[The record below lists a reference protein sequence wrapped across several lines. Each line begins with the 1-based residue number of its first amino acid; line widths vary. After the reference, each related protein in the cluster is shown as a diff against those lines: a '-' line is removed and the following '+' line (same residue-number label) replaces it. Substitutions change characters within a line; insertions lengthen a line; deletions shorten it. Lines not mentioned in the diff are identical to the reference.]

1 MEKEEKKTGAPKS
14 VQDIYNQ
21 IRENKKEQKN
31 IRKEYKDA
39 LLSANEYE
47 ETVEKMKEL
56 REKKKQIEN
65 ITQDRM
71 GSRWDELEMLKAKA
85 VEMEELLTDVAIN
98 DLMSGKTVSVKDE
111 FENDY
116 EPVYKISFRKVE

>member
-1 MEKEEKKTGAPKS
+1 MPETKKT
-14 VQDIYNQ
+14 VQEVYND

-31 IRKEYKDA
+31 IRREYKDA
-39 LLSANEYE
+39 LLSADEYE

-65 ITQDRM
+65 IIQSRM
-71 GSRWDELEMLKAKA
+71 GARWDELEMLKAKA
-85 VEMEELLTDVAIN
+85 AEKEEMLTDIAMN
-98 DLMSGKTVSVKDE
+98 DLMSGKTVAVKDE
-111 FENDY
+111 FDNDY

>member
-1 MEKEEKKTGAPKS
+1 MPDTKKT
-14 VQDIYNQ
+14 VQEVYSD

-39 LLSANEYE
+39 LLNADEYE

-65 ITQDRM
+65 IIQARM
-71 GSRWDELEMLKAKA
+71 GARWDELEILKAK
-85 VEMEELLTDVAIN
+85 VGEMEEMLTDLAIN

-116 EPVYKISFRKVE
+116 EPVYKISFKKVQ